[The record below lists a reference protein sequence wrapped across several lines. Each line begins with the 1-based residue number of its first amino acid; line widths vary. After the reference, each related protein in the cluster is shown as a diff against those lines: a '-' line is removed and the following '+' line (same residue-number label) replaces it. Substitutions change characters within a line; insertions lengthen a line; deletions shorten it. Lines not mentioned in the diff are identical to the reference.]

1 MNFLNPIILFGL
13 VTASLPVIIHLLSRR
28 KARNVAFPSIAFL
41 EKMRSE
47 RIRRLRLKQII
58 ILILRTLI
66 IACIIF
72 AFARPALRSAF
83 FVNARTQAAVVV
95 DTSMSMTYID
105 NGEMLF
111 GAAQRDAKVILDIL
125 GRNDAAAILLTGGDD
140 MVMPPGPTTD
150 KIRLAKG
157 IDGLEPVY
165 ATNDPGSSL
174 NRALDIVTSG
184 GAPNRE
190 VYYITD
196 GDEDAFPDSL
206 ASDART
212 VRLYPV
218 IIGPEER
225 AGVAITSLNL
235 DNTMVSPGGT
245 VTFTAAGVSMTE
257 TPILDLIV
265 NGERKD
271 REQAT
276 TGPDGGFT
284 ASLAFTPEDPGWYS
298 VSVTADD
305 GRFEAAETRRTVL
318 HVSHPSN
325 VLLVGESEDDLL
337 FLRRAMDHER
347 EESMFNVAI
356 RTAGSLLNS
365 DIASADAIV
374 LSGVGSLPLD
384 VYHALRNAV
393 LQKGTGLMVFPSP
406 EMDKTLYA
414 SGIFRDIIPVKSDGW
429 IDLTE
434 GSDSGYSAM
443 ERFDLSHPLFRGIT
457 REGEFLKPEIRR
469 YLRFQPGGES
479 RTVSW
484 LSGDAP
490 AVVEARSGQGHTML
504 FAVDATLATSDLP
517 LTGVF
522 VPLFIRGLQFLT
534 GSFISGNVYENGD
547 IVREP
552 LPLDG
557 ADRSVVVV
565 PEDGAPFSVKPA
577 VTQSGTAVTDLRAD
591 EPGFYRISV
600 DGEATRVY
608 AVNAPSDEVVYN
620 RVDTDMLTQ
629 AYNNVSVSVVD
640 GTDNLESV
648 IQETRYGT
656 ELFAWVLTAAL
667 AMIALEMIISRKV

>member
-28 KARNVAFPSIAFL
+28 RARNVLFPSIAFL
-41 EKMRSE
+41 EKMRNE

-83 FVNARTQAAVVV
+83 FVNARTQAAIVI
-95 DTSMSMTYID
+95 DTSTSMSYID

-111 GAAQRDAKVILDIL
+111 GAARRDAKIILDIL
-125 GRNDAAAILLTGGDD
+125 GRNDTAAILVTSGDD
-140 MVMPPGPTTD
+140 MVMSPGLTTD

-157 IDGLEPVY
+157 LESLEPVY
-165 ATNDPGSSL
+165 TLNDPATSL

-190 VYYITD
+190 IYYITD
-196 GDEDAFPDSL
+196 GDENAFPDSL
-206 ASDART
+206 AGEERT

-218 IIGPEER
+218 IVGPEKR
-225 AGVAITSLNL
+225 VGIAITGFSLG
-235 DNTMVSPGGT
+235 NTMVSPGGT
-245 VTFTAAGVSMTE
+245 VTFSATGVSLTE
-257 TPILDLIV
+257 PPVLDLIV
-265 NGERKD
+265 DGERKD
-271 REQAT
+271 RSQAV

-305 GRFEAAETRRTVL
+305 GRFEAAETRRAVL
-318 HVSHPSN
+318 HVSHPAT
-325 VLLVGESEDDLL
+325 VLLVGETEGDLL
-337 FLRRAMDHER
+337 FLRRALDHDR
-347 EESMFNVAI
+347 EESMFNVVI
-356 RTAGSLLNS
+356 RTAGELQSS
-365 DIASADAIV
+365 DIAGADAIV
-374 LSGVGSLPLD
+374 LSGVRSLPLD
-384 VYHALRNAV
+384 VYHTLRNNV
-393 LQKGTGLMVFPSP
+393 LQNGVGLMVFPSP
-406 EMDKTLYA
+406 EMDKTLYT
-414 SGIFRDIIPVKSDGW
+414 SGIFRDIIPVRSDGW
-429 IDLTE
+429 LDMSD
-434 GSDSGYSAM
+434 GSENGYSAM
-443 ERFDLSHPLFRGIT
+443 ERFDITHPLFQGIT

-469 YLRFQPGGES
+469 YLRIQPGKDS

-484 LSGDAP
+484 LSGDVP
-490 AVVEARSGQGHTML
+490 AVVEARSGQGRTML
-504 FAVDATLATSDLP
+504 FAIDATLTTSDLP

-534 GSFISGNVYENGD
+534 GSFISGNVYESGD
-547 IVREP
+547 MVQEP
-552 LPLDG
+552 LPLDVV
-557 ADRSVVVV
+557 DRSIVVV

-577 VTQSGTAVTDLRAD
+577 VTQSGTAVTDLRAG

-600 DGEATRVY
+600 DGEAARAY

-620 RVDTDMLTQ
+620 RVDTDMFTQ

-640 GTDNLESV
+640 GTDKLESV

-656 ELFAWVLTAAL
+656 ELFAWALAAAL
-667 AMIALEMIISRKV
+667 LMIALEMIISRKV